1 MQTIEKTKDGLVLV
15 TRQPITLDALN
26 KQLEMAQN
34 NQKVNAEN
42 KKADSDR
49 QAKKDADRVTNLQ
62 ALIDQAS

>member
-1 MQTIEKTKDGLVLV
+1 MQTIEKSKDGLVLV

-49 QAKKDADRVTNLQ
+49 QAKQDADRVTNLQ